1 MNLPT
6 FITLLVVG
14 VIVGVTATLV
24 GTGPKRSLLVNLG
37 VSTAG
42 AFLGWWVLR
51 QINPAAIQ
59 AGFALGGS
67 VTLLVLLR
75 ALKK

>member
-14 VIVGVTATLV
+14 VIVGFVATLV
-24 GTGPKRSLLVNLG
+24 GKGPKRSLPFNLG

-51 QINPAAIQ
+51 QINPVAIQ

>member
-14 VIVGVTATLV
+14 MIVGGVATLV
-24 GTGPKRSLLVNLG
+24 GKGSKLPLSVNLG
-37 VSTAG
+37 VSTTG

-75 ALKK
+75 TLKK

>member
-14 VIVGVTATLV
+14 VIVGIVATVT
-24 GTGPKRSLLVNLG
+24 GKGPKFSLPINLG
-37 VSTAG
+37 ASTAG

-67 VTLLVLLR
+67 VTLLVVLG

>member
-14 VIVGVTATLV
+14 VIVGVIASLT
-24 GTGPKRSLLVNLG
+24 GKGPKLPLPLNLG
-37 VSTAG
+37 ASTGG

-67 VTLLVLLR
+67 VTLLVVLR

>member
-14 VIVGVTATLV
+14 VIIGGVATLL
-24 GTGPKRSLLVNLG
+24 GKGSKLPLPVNLG
-37 VSTAG
+37 VSTTG

-51 QINPAAIQ
+51 QINPAAIR
-59 AGFALGGS
+59 AGFALVGS
-67 VTLLVLLR
+67 VTLLLLLR
-75 ALKK
+75 TLKK